1 MLFVEKEVTELKS
14 KYTDNIKK
22 KLLPLLTLV
31 KELFILE

>member
-1 MLFVEKEVTELKS
+1 MLFVVNEVTELKS

-31 KELFILE
+31 K